1 MRIAVGA
8 DEGDRVALVDLDD
21 PGASAEVIGLA
32 ELPSRAAALE
42 AAGPRWVWSDTRH
55 WYPILLRAGLRVER
69 CHDLLLCGAILEGSA
84 DAREPRESERERPG
98 WLAAAPTLSGSTIG
112 TASSP
117 HAGGPTALFD
127 LGGGLGRGAAADA
140 DPSAVPL
147 DGIVAEYRRQE
158 RLTAG
163 SARPRA
169 MRLLLAAE
177 SAGALIGAEMRAA
190 GLPWSR
196 DVHERILEAELGPR
210 PKPGWK
216 PERMAVLATEV
227 RSALGQTSVNLD
239 SQAEL
244 LRALRN
250 AGIQVDSTAKWE
262 LHEHDHPAI
271 APLLAYKRS
280 ARLLSA
286 NGWAWLDEWIAD
298 GRFRPD
304 YVPGGTAT
312 GRWATSGGG
321 ALQLPKIVRAAVV
334 ADPGWSLV
342 VADAAQLEP
351 RVLAALA
358 HDEAMATAAR
368 GRDIYRGIVDDGVVE
383 TRDQAK
389 VAILGAMYGATTG
402 DSGRLVPRLARA
414 YPRAMALVDR
424 AAATGERGAQVTT
437 NLGRSSP
444 FPPASWHAAQARA
457 SEPDA
462 TPSDE
467 RRARSVARDWGRF
480 TRNFVVQG
488 SAAEWALCWMA
499 ALRTRLARVPPTTPA
514 AERSGPVFSA
524 APHLVYYLHD
534 EIIVHTP
541 NEYAEAVAVAVRE
554 SAEGAGRLLFGD
566 FPVDFPLDLA
576 IVDSYAMAD
585 G

>member
-1 MRIAVGA
+1 M
-8 DEGDRVALVDLDD
+8 LL
-21 PGASAEVIGLA
+21 ASGV
-32 ELPSRAAALE
+32 
-42 AAGPRWVWSDTRH
+42 
-55 WYPILLRAGLRVER
+55 RVER
-69 CHDLLLCGAILEGSA
+69 CHDLLLCGAVLEMSV
-84 DAREPRESERERPG
+84 DVRTAREREPVRPR
-98 WLAAAPTLSGSTIG
+98 WLEAAPNLSGR
-112 TASSP
+112 TAVAASP
-117 HAGGPTALFD
+117 PSQPGSTALFE
-127 LGGGLGRGAAADA
+127 LGEAVDDDSTSS

-147 DGIVAEYRRQE
+147 DDVVAEFRRQE
-158 RLTAG
+158 RLTVA
-163 SARPRA
+163 STRPRA

-177 SAGALIGAEMRAA
+177 SAGALIGAELRAA

-196 DVHERILEAELGPR
+196 EVHERVLETELGAR
-210 PKPGWK
+210 PEPGWK
-216 PERMAVLATEV
+216 PERMVVLATEV
-227 RSALGQTSVNLD
+227 RAALGQPSANLD
-239 SQAEL
+239 SQAAL

-262 LHEHDHPAI
+262 LREHDHPAI

-286 NGWAWLDEWIAD
+286 NGWAWLDEWIVD

-321 ALQLPKIVRAAVV
+321 ALQLPKSVRGAVV
-334 ADPGWSLV
+334 ADPGWALV

-351 RVLAALA
+351 RVLAGLA
-358 HDEAMATAAR
+358 RDEAMATAAR

-389 VAILGAMYGATTG
+389 IAILGAMYGATTG

-444 FPPASWHAAQARA
+444 LPPASWHAVQARA

-462 TPSDE
+462 SIADE
-467 RRARSVARDWGRF
+467 RKARSVARDWGRF

-499 ALRTRLARVPPTTPA
+499 ALRTRLAAFPSA
-514 AERSGPVFSA
+514 ATGAARSGPVFGA
-524 APHLVYYLHD
+524 VPHLVYYLHD

-541 NEYAEAVAVAVRE
+541 IERAEAVAQAVRE
-554 SAEGAGRLLFGD
+554 TAEGAGRLLFGD

-576 IVDSYAMAD
+576 IVESYGMAGD
-585 G
+585 